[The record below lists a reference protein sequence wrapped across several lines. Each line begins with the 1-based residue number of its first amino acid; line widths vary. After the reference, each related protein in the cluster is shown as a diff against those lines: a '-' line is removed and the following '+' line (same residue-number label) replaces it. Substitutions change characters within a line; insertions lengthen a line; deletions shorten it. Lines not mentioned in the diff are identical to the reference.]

1 MSNKNLIALA
11 DTISDATVLCVGDVM
26 LDRFISGDVER
37 ISPEAPIPILRI
49 ENEKVML
56 GGAGNVARN
65 ISSLGGQVRFISVIG
80 EDQTGDE
87 IEKLLINKL
96 SLDVHL
102 VVDPSRTSSQKSRFV
117 AGNQQMLRADMETT
131 HPVSDEIANIIL
143 EIAEEELPE
152 CGALM
157 LSDYG
162 KGVLTDD
169 ILSRLIKLAN
179 DQNKP
184 VIVDPK
190 GNDYRC
196 YKGATLVTPNR
207 KELEHAS
214 GMKTR
219 TDAEIIEACNHL
231 IKSAG
236 VEGVL
241 ATRSGDGMSLIM
253 YDQDAWHLPAK
264 ARAVF
269 DVSGAG
275 DTVAAAMSISLAAGG
290 DLQTAATL
298 ANAAAGIVVGKVG
311 TATVQMIE
319 ILSRMNKAHINTEN
333 HPVLDDENALRQIN
347 AWQKQGLSVGFT
359 NGCFDILHN
368 GHRSLLQQA
377 DDACDKLIVAI
388 NTDVSVRKLKGNDR
402 PVNDEMNR
410 AVLLSSLKMVDAV
423 ILFGD
428 ETPLRLIKLL
438 RPNVL
443 IKGADYEE
451 NEIVGAEFVKA
462 HGGCVVRAKLT
473 VGFSTTATIARMQNG
488 DA

>member
-1 MSNKNLIALA
+1 
-11 DTISDATVLCVGDVM
+11 
-26 LDRFISGDVER
+26 
-37 ISPEAPIPILRI
+37 
-49 ENEKVML
+49 
-56 GGAGNVARN
+56 
-65 ISSLGGQVRFISVIG
+65 
-80 EDQTGDE
+80 
-87 IEKLLINKL
+87 
-96 SLDVHL
+96 
-102 VVDPSRTSSQKSRFV
+102 
-117 AGNQQMLRADMETT
+117 
-131 HPVSDEIANIIL
+131 
-143 EIAEEELPE
+143 
-152 CGALM
+152 M

-169 ILSRLIKLAN
+169 VLSRLIKLAN

-377 DDACDKLIVAI
+377 DDACDYYR
-388 NTDVSVRKLKGNDR
+388 N
-402 PVNDEMNR
+402 
-410 AVLLSSLKMVDAV
+410 
-423 ILFGD
+423 
-428 ETPLRLIKLL
+428 
-438 RPNVL
+438 
-443 IKGADYEE
+443 
-451 NEIVGAEFVKA
+451 
-462 HGGCVVRAKLT
+462 
-473 VGFSTTATIARMQNG
+473 
-488 DA
+488 

>member
-80 EDQTGDE
+80 EDQAGDE

-96 SLDVHL
+96 SLDMHL

-169 ILSRLIKLAN
+169 VLSRLIKLAN

-214 GMKTR
+214 GMETR
-219 TDAEIIEACNHL
+219 TEAEIIEACNHL
-231 IKSAG
+231 IKSTG

-241 ATRSGDGMSLIM
+241 ATR
-253 YDQDAWHLPAK
+253 
-264 ARAVF
+264 
-269 DVSGAG
+269 
-275 DTVAAAMSISLAAGG
+275 
-290 DLQTAATL
+290 
-298 ANAAAGIVVGKVG
+298 
-311 TATVQMIE
+311 
-319 ILSRMNKAHINTEN
+319 
-333 HPVLDDENALRQIN
+333 
-347 AWQKQGLSVGFT
+347 
-359 NGCFDILHN
+359 
-368 GHRSLLQQA
+368 
-377 DDACDKLIVAI
+377 
-388 NTDVSVRKLKGNDR
+388 
-402 PVNDEMNR
+402 
-410 AVLLSSLKMVDAV
+410 
-423 ILFGD
+423 
-428 ETPLRLIKLL
+428 
-438 RPNVL
+438 
-443 IKGADYEE
+443 
-451 NEIVGAEFVKA
+451 
-462 HGGCVVRAKLT
+462 
-473 VGFSTTATIARMQNG
+473 
-488 DA
+488 